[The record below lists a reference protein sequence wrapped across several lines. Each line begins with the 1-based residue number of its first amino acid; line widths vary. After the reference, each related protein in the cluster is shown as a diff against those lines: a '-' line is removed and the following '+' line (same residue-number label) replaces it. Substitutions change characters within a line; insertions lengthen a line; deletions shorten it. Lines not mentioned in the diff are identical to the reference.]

1 MAYLRPRFE
10 RRISVA
16 LQLRHHLVAKPQRSG
31 LVALVAS
38 VEDLAESAEVDLLAA
53 IEGPE
58 LTPVPISGTHV
69 LESGILPI
77 DFEID
82 GAEEF
87 VSRRVAGHWPP
98 PCACSAAHCRRSSN
112 ARSLVAKKFG
122 TRPVDAR

>member
-31 LVALVAS
+31 LVALVGS

-53 IEGPE
+53 IEGTE

-98 PCACSAAHCRRSSN
+98 PPARQAPVRSAPSNTACTTASRRLAAV
-112 ARSLVAKKFG
+112 SLV
-122 TRPVDAR
+122 